1 MNNSISFIKRLN
13 FVRVLTVFFAGIILF
28 VSTACGSPSVQAKGL
43 DNNPRP
49 EVPKEAVT
57 NTYKGG
63 MNDFSDVDP
72 RFDTSAANKK
82 ADRLIESAE
91 HNLTA
96 RTGNPAEA
104 IKRAVNDAPDSAKEA
119 GRNVNQADGNVADKA
134 ADSAKDFA
142 EGTRRGVENIKQN
155 TQDAAK
161 DVAKSAEKAKYRAGE
176 AADNTKQGLDKVFNK
191 DMD

>member
-1 MNNSISFIKRLN
+1 MNNAISLIKRLN
-13 FVRVLTVFFAGIILF
+13 FVQVLTVFFAGIILF

-43 DNNPRP
+43 NNPRL

-57 NTYKGG
+57 NNYEGG
-63 MNDFSDVDP
+63 MNDYSDVDP
-72 RFDTSAANKK
+72 RLDTSAANKK

-119 GRNVNQADGNVADKA
+119 GRNVNQAAGNFADKA

-142 EGTRRGVENIKQN
+142 AGTRRGVENIKEN

-161 DVAKSAEKAKYRAGE
+161 DVAKSAEKAKHRAGE
-176 AADNTKQGLDKVFNK
+176 AADNTKETLDKVFNK

>member
-1 MNNSISFIKRLN
+1 MNNAISFIKRLN

-49 EVPKEAVT
+49 EVPKEAIT

-72 RFDTSAANKK
+72 RLDTSAANKK
-82 ADRLIESAE
+82 ANDIIGQAE
-91 HNLTA
+91 HNIQKGADTPEQYSRNYRSGTPLGE
-96 RTGNPAEA
+96 RVQNIGES
-104 IKRAVNDAPDSAKEA
+104 VSESAK
-119 GRNVNQADGNVADKA
+119 NT
-134 ADSAKDFA
+134 AKDVA
-142 EGTRRGVENIKQN
+142 KGTQRGLENIKQN

-161 DVAKSAEKAKYRAGE
+161 DVAKSADNAK
-176 AADNTKQGLDKVFNK
+176 
-191 DMD
+191 

>member
-1 MNNSISFIKRLN
+1 MNNAICFIKRLN
-13 FVRVLTVFFAGIILF
+13 FVQVLTVFFAGIILF
-28 VSTACGSPSVQAKGL
+28 VSTACGSSSVQAKGL
-43 DNNPRP
+43 NPRP
-49 EVPKEAVT
+49 EVPKEAIT
-57 NTYKGG
+57 NTYEGG

-72 RFDTSAANKK
+72 RLDTSAANKK

-104 IKRAVNDAPDSAKEA
+104 IKRAVNDAPDSAKEL
-119 GRNVNQADGNVADKA
+119 GRNVNQVAGNLADKA

-142 EGTRRGVENIKQN
+142 QGTRRGVENIKQN

-161 DVAKSAEKAKYRAGE
+161 DVAKSAEMAKAGAGE
-176 AADNTKQGLDKVFNK
+176 AADNAKQALDKVFN
-191 DMD
+191 